1 VKARNI
7 LEEARANAGSSRAQS
22 MTSTEEL
29 LVLPIDEL
37 FVRLNTSQAGL
48 RSQEAESRL
57 EIYGY
62 NELAKRKKRTTFA
75 EFLSHFRSP
84 LIIILLLA
92 GLVSGF
98 FGEMVNAAI
107 ILSIVFVSV
116 VLDFYQESKAEEAVE
131 ILKEK
136 VTTTATVLR
145 EDSKQEV
152 VLSQIVP
159 GDIVHL
165 SAGDMVP
172 ADSRVIIAKDF
183 FVNQSALTGESF
195 PVEKTPASP
204 KVKNTAT
211 TEQNNCL
218 FLGTSVVSGTATAVV
233 LKTGNFTE
241 YGKIAKRLVVREP
254 ETEYERGLRKFGFLI
269 MQVTFLLVLFVF
281 FINALY
287 KRDVLQSLLFA
298 VALAVGLTP
307 ELLPMIV
314 SVNLSKGALAMS
326 KKGAIIKRLA
336 SIQNFGSMDVLCTDK
351 TGTLTENKI
360 TLVLHVDIEGND
372 DEKVLLYSFLNS
384 YHQTGLKSP
393 LDEAILKYKDIDVK
407 NYQKID
413 EVPFD
418 FARKRV
424 SIVVEHKRQRFFIAK
439 GAPEEIIKVCSYCE
453 LSDNTVDLT
462 SELQRK
468 IEQRYCE
475 LSCQGF
481 RVLGV
486 SYKKLREDKQVYS
499 ISDEND
505 MVFLGFVAFI
515 DPPKET
521 ARESLRL
528 LSKAGVELKVLTGD
542 NELVTKKTC
551 EQLGFEIKGVVLG
564 SEISQMQDDALAR
577 IVEEVNVFARVT
589 PAQKDRIMN
598 ALKKNGHVVGFL
610 GDGINDAP
618 SMKTADVGISVD
630 NAVDVAKESA
640 DIILCQKS
648 LRVLE
653 EGVLEGRK
661 TFGNTMKYIMM
672 STSSNFGNMFSVAG
686 GSLFLPFLPMLPIQ
700 ILLNNMLY
708 DFSQSAIPTDNV
720 DQEYIEKP
728 KRWDVTF
735 IQKFM
740 IFLGPIS
747 SIFDFLTFFVMLLV
761 FNATEPLFQTAWF
774 IESLVTQT
782 FVIFVIR
789 TRKTPFY
796 KSRPSRLL
804 LFSSLCIVGFASALP
819 FTPLGALFGFVEP
832 PLAFFIVLA
841 VLICTYLMLVEIV
854 KTWFYKR
861 YAYRLEQA
869 LAVKKRPS
877 SVATRLQGWL
887 RRSFR
892 ESIENLWDRHARE

>member
-1 VKARNI
+1 MKARNI
-7 LEEARANAGSSRAQS
+7 LEEASANAGSSRAQS

-29 LVLPIDEL
+29 LGLPIDEL

-62 NELAKRKKRTTFA
+62 NELAKRKKRTA
-75 EFLSHFRSP
+75 VVEFLSHFRSP

-131 ILKEK
+131 TLKEK

-145 EDSKQEV
+145 EGSKQEV

-165 SAGDMVP
+165 SAGDMAP
-172 ADSRVIIAKDF
+172 ADARVIVAKDF

-204 KVKNTAT
+204 KVKDTAT
-211 TEQNNCL
+211 AEWNNCL

-269 MQVTFLLVLFVF
+269 MQVTFLLVVLVF

-287 KRDVLQSLLFA
+287 KRDILQSLLFS

-351 TGTLTENKI
+351 TGTPTENKI
-360 TLVLHVDIEGND
+360 TLVLHVDMEGND

-384 YHQTGLKSP
+384 CHQTGLKSP

-439 GAPEEIIKVCSYCE
+439 GAPEEIIKVCSYSE
-453 LSDNTVDLT
+453 LSDNIVDLT

-468 IEQRYCE
+468 NKDT
-475 LSCQGF
+475 
-481 RVLGV
+481 V
-486 SYKKLREDKQVYS
+486 S
-499 ISDEND
+499 
-505 MVFLGFVAFI
+505 
-515 DPPKET
+515 
-521 ARESLRL
+521 
-528 LSKAGVELKVLTGD
+528 
-542 NELVTKKTC
+542 
-551 EQLGFEIKGVVLG
+551 
-564 SEISQMQDDALAR
+564 
-577 IVEEVNVFARVT
+577 
-589 PAQKDRIMN
+589 
-598 ALKKNGHVVGFL
+598 
-610 GDGINDAP
+610 
-618 SMKTADVGISVD
+618 
-630 NAVDVAKESA
+630 
-640 DIILCQKS
+640 
-648 LRVLE
+648 
-653 EGVLEGRK
+653 
-661 TFGNTMKYIMM
+661 
-672 STSSNFGNMFSVAG
+672 
-686 GSLFLPFLPMLPIQ
+686 
-700 ILLNNMLY
+700 
-708 DFSQSAIPTDNV
+708 
-720 DQEYIEKP
+720 
-728 KRWDVTF
+728 
-735 IQKFM
+735 
-740 IFLGPIS
+740 
-747 SIFDFLTFFVMLLV
+747 
-761 FNATEPLFQTAWF
+761 
-774 IESLVTQT
+774 
-782 FVIFVIR
+782 
-789 TRKTPFY
+789 
-796 KSRPSRLL
+796 
-804 LFSSLCIVGFASALP
+804 
-819 FTPLGALFGFVEP
+819 
-832 PLAFFIVLA
+832 
-841 VLICTYLMLVEIV
+841 
-854 KTWFYKR
+854 
-861 YAYRLEQA
+861 
-869 LAVKKRPS
+869 
-877 SVATRLQGWL
+877 
-887 RRSFR
+887 
-892 ESIENLWDRHARE
+892 